1 MPNRIELVSAL
12 VALSALVGGCAKK
25 ESAAQGSG
33 ERQAAAPVDTKAAE
47 AEIRQGDKEFFDAVK
62 ARNANAIA
70 DLYAPDAISMPAN
83 SAPLMGRDA
92 ILKFNQEMLKA
103 PGLVITGESDV
114 IKFSDDGTL
123 AYAAGKYS
131 ASFTDPKGRPVKDEG
146 KFLNVLKQVDGKWR
160 VVADAYSSNKEPPR

>member
-1 MPNRIELVSAL
+1 
-12 VALSALVGGCAKK
+12 
-25 ESAAQGSG
+25 
-33 ERQAAAPVDTKAAE
+33 VDTKAAE
-47 AEIRQGDKEFFDAVK
+47 AEIRQSDKEFFDAVK